1 MRDYHEAYDFFSVA
15 ELEKE
20 TLSGSL
26 SLGVNA
32 CVECCDRCVTG
43 ERIALHWVSRD
54 FTRHDITFAMLQR
67 DAARFANLLRSRGI
81 EPGDVVAGLL
91 PKVPELLTI
100 ILGTWRAGAIYQPL
114 FTAFGPDAIA
124 SRLTGPAGSSAKLI
138 VTDGTNRPKLDQVP
152 NCPPALTI
160 DRGEAEAA
168 EYSCAMAAQEDA
180 FEPVMR
186 LGNDPFVMI
195 YTSGTTGHAKGVQ
208 MPNAALLQFAE
219 SMRSG
224 FGLSESDTF
233 WCMADPGWALGLY
246 IGVTGPLLLGKPV
259 VLYDGPFT
267 VDSTV
272 RVIADLRVTNFVT
285 APTALRLMRA
295 AGDSATGLIAH
306 QLRVISAG
314 GEAVS
319 PEIVRWAHTNLH
331 CPVHEVWGQTEMG
344 VTTYNHVG
352 LRPENRIGSVGTPNP
367 GFTFAILDDDLT
379 PVPDG
384 EVGVMAVDRARSP
397 LFFFDGYWRT
407 TNQPIN
413 GNWYLTGDTMKRD
426 GDGYYYFIGRN
437 DDLITSAGYRIGPS
451 DIEDTIL
458 SHPSVAEV
466 AVVGKSDPERT
477 EIVKAFVVLR
487 SGWEASDSLATQY
500 QQLVRER
507 LAAHAYPREVAF
519 LSELPKTPSG
529 KVQRYILRRMG

>member
-1 MRDYHEAYDFFSVA
+1 MRGYREAYDGFSLA
-15 ELEKE
+15 ALEQE
-20 TLSGSL
+20 TLCGSL
-26 SLGVNA
+26 SSGVNA
-32 CVECCDRCVTG
+32 CVECCDRWAGGDRV
-43 ERIALHWVSRD
+43 ALHWIGRNFERQD
-54 FTRHDITFAMLQR
+54 LTFDELR
-67 DAARFANLLRSRGI
+67 REAARFANLLRGRGI
-81 EPGDVVAGLL
+81 GPGDVVAGML
-91 PKVPELLTI
+91 PKVPELLTV
-100 ILGTWRAGAIYQPL
+100 ILGTWRAGAIYQAL

-124 SRLTGPAGSSAKLI
+124 SRVTGRAGSGAKLI
-138 VTDGTNRPKLDQVP
+138 VTDAANRPKLDAVP
-152 NCPPALTI
+152 DCPPAVTI
-160 DRGEAEAA
+160 DRADEFAA
-168 EYSCAMAAQEDA
+168 AMAAQPDA
-180 FEPVMR
+180 FEPAMR
-186 LGNDPFVMI
+186 LGRDPFIMI
-195 YTSGTTGHAKGVQ
+195 YTSGTTGSPKGVR
-208 MPNAALLQFAE
+208 MPNAALLQFGE
-219 SMRSG
+219 SMRRG
-224 FGLSESDTF
+224 FGVSASDVF

-267 VDSTV
+267 VESTV
-272 RVIADLRVTNFVT
+272 RVLADLGVTNFVT

-295 AGDSATGLIAH
+295 AGDAAVAPIAR

-319 PEIVRWAHTNLH
+319 PEIVRWAEASLH
-331 CPVHEVWGQTEMG
+331 CPVHEAWGQTEMG

-352 LRPENRIGSVGTPNP
+352 LDQENRVGSVGVASP
-367 GFTFAILDDDLT
+367 GFAFAILDDELN
-379 PVPDG
+379 PLPDG

-407 TNQPIN
+407 ANQPIR

-426 GDGYYYFIGRN
+426 SDGYYYFVGRN

-466 AVVGKSDPERT
+466 VVVGKRDPERT

-487 SGWEASDSLATQY
+487 PGWEAGDALAAEY
-500 QQLVRER
+500 QALVRER

-529 KVQRYILRRMG
+529 KVQRYLLRRMA